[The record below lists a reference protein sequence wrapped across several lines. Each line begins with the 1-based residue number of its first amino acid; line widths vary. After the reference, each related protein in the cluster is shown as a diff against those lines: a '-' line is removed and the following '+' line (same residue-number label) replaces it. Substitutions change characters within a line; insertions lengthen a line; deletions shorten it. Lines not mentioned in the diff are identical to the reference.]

1 MLQLARKVVILV
13 ISVGVLWATGSL
25 FAQPASAA
33 CSINRF
39 GECGGTCSGGT
50 CKTQGSVCV
59 CVYSPPPPS
68 CPSSCLN
75 GCYSGTSTCRPYC
88 SNSCTYGCSSQSS
101 SGGTCNPP
109 PCDNS
114 CPTYCGFGGGRN
126 DCNNW
131 CSATPACTYCS
142 SSCPNGCSSLSSTG
156 GTCNPYCKTCPSGQS
171 CTNPSST
178 GGTCLPTCVQQC
190 INSCITDATRQC
202 DINTSG
208 TPPYTCDSTKSSS
221 CGNNIVKCDYYVPG
235 TDPLIKYVKDPPNC
249 TLPSG
254 VTNESSSLCVK
265 NTTCTTGL
273 CHPSKTTD
281 VLCGTWGAYNDCLN
295 QYYKC
300 VDCGGNPKP
309 ADNPQEC
316 SSKNPAQCG
325 IKSGYDY
332 GILCPAG
339 TIPNSCSGRYAGA
352 ICSPIS
358 ACGNENCQANLG
370 EDCSTCSADCGVC
383 PPGGPG
389 GTPPPPPPPP
399 PPPGTTGWWQVKDGG
414 ANAAGNVR
422 SDADANGGT
431 LVDKTGV
438 PAVVSCGGT
447 TCSPAGD
454 PKSWDVVS
462 TISSAAL
469 ADNSYAEF
477 KRRVG
482 NKVTPQ
488 AYSGLLTTG
497 YWQVGASGTSLGGPV
512 GDNVVVILSEGP
524 VTITSNITLGSQG
537 LLVVIAK
544 GDISINPTVNN
555 IQGLFL
561 TDGTFKTGDSATPL
575 VIDGSVAAL
584 TGVTLQRTTTGATP
598 AELFVHHP
606 EYLARIPAPVLNRN
620 QFKSEEH
627 P

>member
-25 FAQPASAA
+25 FAQPATAA

-50 CKTQGSVCV
+50 CKTQGSACV
-59 CVYSPPPPS
+59 CVYSPPPCTVTS
-68 CPSSCLN
+68 CNATCPT
-75 GCYSGTSTCRPYC
+75 GCGQPAQTVYGTTNCNTFCSKYC
-88 SNSCTYGCSSQSS
+88 SATAAC
-101 SGGTCNPP
+101 
-109 PCDNS
+109 CDNS

-126 DCNNW
+126 DCGNW
-131 CSATPACTYCS
+131 CPSTAACCSPVNGGWSAWSACV
-142 SSCPNGCSSLSSTG
+142 G
-156 GTCNPYCKTCPSGQS
+156 GSQS
-171 CTNPSST
+171 RTCTNPSPSCGGSGCSGPST
-178 GGTCLPTCVQQC
+178 QACTLPTCELRG
-190 INSCITDATRQC
+190 SCTENCTKCRQSTDPADETKWTGNDQV
-202 DINTSG
+202 
-208 TPPYTCDSTKSSS
+208 TCY
-221 CGNNIVKCDYYVPG
+221 YYVPG
-235 TDPLIKYVKDPPNC
+235 TTPPVRWDGKNGNC
-249 TLPSG
+249 VLPGSATSDSYC
-254 VTNESSSLCVK
+254 VYNTN
-265 NTTCTTGL
+265 CTTGL
-273 CHPSKTTD
+273 CHSSGQVVGYD
-281 VLCGTWGAYNDCLN
+281 EVDCGKLGAYDTCLN
-295 QYYKC
+295 QVTDCVPCTDYYNSDTTCGPLYPGKNLCDKKSSLEYGTKC
-300 VDCGGNPKP
+300 QGVGQTCTPQTSWGSGTSTSKCTGGPTP
-309 ADNPQEC
+309 TPT
-316 SSKNPAQCG
+316 PT
-325 IKSGYDY
+325 
-332 GILCPAG
+332 P
-339 TIPNSCSGRYAGA
+339 TP
-352 ICSPIS
+352 
-358 ACGNENCQANLG
+358 
-370 EDCSTCSADCGVC
+370 
-383 PPGGPG
+383 GPG

-399 PPPGTTGWWQVKDGG
+399 PPSTTGWWQVRDGG
-414 ANAAGNVR
+414 ASAKGNVR

-497 YWQVGASGTSLGGPV
+497 YWQVGASGTSLGGAV

-524 VTITSNITLGSQG
+524 VTITSNLTLGSQG
-537 LLVVIAK
+537 ILIVIAK
-544 GDISINPTVNN
+544 GNITVNPAVNN

-561 TDGTFKTGDSATPL
+561 TDVTFATGDSATPL